1 MVKKCAF
8 KISLIC
14 FFCAKDKDNRVR
26 LSKKASGIDYCVLYI
41 TRSFMS
47 KVELISKLI

>member
-14 FFCAKDKDNRVR
+14 FFCAKDKDNGAELLKGSSR
-26 LSKKASGIDYCVLYI
+26 ICYCVLYNEVI
-41 TRSFMS
+41 YVKSRANI
-47 KVELISKLI
+47 KV